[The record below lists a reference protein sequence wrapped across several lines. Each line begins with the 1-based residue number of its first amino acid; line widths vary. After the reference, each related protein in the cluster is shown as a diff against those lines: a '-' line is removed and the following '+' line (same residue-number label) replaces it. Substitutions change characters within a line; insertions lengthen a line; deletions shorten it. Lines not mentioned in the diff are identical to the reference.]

1 MYKKGIYTVT
11 ANEPLTPSVWRMTLE
26 GDTQY
31 LTRPG
36 QFVNIEVEGL
46 YLRRPISVCDYDER
60 TLTLIYKVV
69 GEGTARLSEMKAGV
83 KLDLLTGLGNG
94 FDPDAECRRPLLV
107 GGGVGVPPLYNLA
120 KKLIDKGRKVT
131 VVLGFNTASEVFYE
145 EEFRALSAEVFVTTA
160 DGTHGTK
167 GLVTTAIAD
176 KKPDFAY
183 FSACGPLPML
193 RALSDATGDI
203 PGELS
208 FEERMGCGFGG
219 CMGCSCQ
226 TKNGAKRIC
235 KEGPVLKKEEIIW

>member
-167 GLVTTAIAD
+167 GLVTTAIAE
-176 KKPDFAY
+176 KKPDFDY
-183 FSACGPLPML
+183 FYACGPLPML

-208 FEERMGCGFGG
+208 FEERMGAA
-219 CMGCSCQ
+219 SAAAWVVPVRRK
-226 TKNGAKRIC
+226 T
-235 KEGPVLKKEEIIW
+235 GPNVSVRRGRC

>member
-94 FDPDAECRRPLLV
+94 F
-107 GGGVGVPPLYNLA
+107 GVPQASVGRRRSGRSAPLQ
-120 KKLIDKGRKVT
+120 
-131 VVLGFNTASEVFYE
+131 
-145 EEFRALSAEVFVTTA
+145 
-160 DGTHGTK
+160 
-167 GLVTTAIAD
+167 
-176 KKPDFAY
+176 
-183 FSACGPLPML
+183 
-193 RALSDATGDI
+193 
-203 PGELS
+203 PG
-208 FEERMGCGFGG
+208 
-219 CMGCSCQ
+219 Q
-226 TKNGAKRIC
+226 KTD
-235 KEGPVLKKEEIIW
+235 

>member
-94 FDPDAECRRPLLV
+94 
-107 GGGVGVPPLYNLA
+107 
-120 KKLIDKGRKVT
+120 
-131 VVLGFNTASEVFYE
+131 
-145 EEFRALSAEVFVTTA
+145 
-160 DGTHGTK
+160 
-167 GLVTTAIAD
+167 
-176 KKPDFAY
+176 
-183 FSACGPLPML
+183 CGPLPML

>member
-94 FDPDAECRRPLLV
+94 C
-107 GGGVGVPPLYNLA
+107 GVPQASVGRRRSGRSAPLQ
-120 KKLIDKGRKVT
+120 
-131 VVLGFNTASEVFYE
+131 
-145 EEFRALSAEVFVTTA
+145 
-160 DGTHGTK
+160 
-167 GLVTTAIAD
+167 
-176 KKPDFAY
+176 
-183 FSACGPLPML
+183 
-193 RALSDATGDI
+193 
-203 PGELS
+203 PGQE
-208 FEERMGCGFGG
+208 
-219 CMGCSCQ
+219 
-226 TKNGAKRIC
+226 TD
-235 KEGPVLKKEEIIW
+235 